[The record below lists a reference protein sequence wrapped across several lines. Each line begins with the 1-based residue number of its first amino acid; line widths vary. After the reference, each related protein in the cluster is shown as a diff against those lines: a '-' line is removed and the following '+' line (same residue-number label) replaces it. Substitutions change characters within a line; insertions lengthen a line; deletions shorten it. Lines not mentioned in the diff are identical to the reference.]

1 VSARRGA
8 AQQRGSAQRALV
20 TSRLL
25 VLLMLRLEKMGLQ
38 GVKMSVATAARGS
51 NRYALGG
58 LVVAAVVFMFITA
71 AGFSSNEKSAFN
83 GLYGYTYQQLKVALV
98 EKDAALTESL
108 SLLERTQEAQRMQE
122 DALDELRQ
130 KLAKYSLEIE
140 EAQEAMRK
148 RDVAV
153 AMKSEADKTAA
164 DAVLSA
170 QLCRQE
176 AASALQTKDMQMLH
190 INSALENAR
199 REMSG
204 LQTQV
209 QTAEDRIRLKERDL
223 DRAIV
228 EHKAAVNRAKTHM
241 HSQGASVAY
250 LAEKSRQTIE
260 QHGEAL
266 EHAKSERSCQPE
278 VAKLTREI
286 EALAKWKREA
296 IHQGCRAKVSHRRL
310 AEA

>member
-1 VSARRGA
+1 ML
-8 AQQRGSAQRALV
+8 GS
-20 TSRLL
+20 L
-25 VLLMLRLEKMGLQ
+25 VL
-38 GVKMSVATAARGS
+38 
-51 NRYALGG
+51 
-58 LVVAAVVFMFITA
+58 AAVVFVFITA
-71 AGFSSNEKSAFN
+71 LQFSSSEKTAFN

-108 SLLERTQEAQRMQE
+108 SLLERTQQAQKMQE
-122 DALDELRQ
+122 DALDELRV
-130 KLAKYSLEIE
+130 KLARYATEIE

-153 AMKSEADKTAA
+153 ALKAEADKTAA

-176 AASALQTKDMQMLH
+176 AAAALQTKDMQMLH

-199 REMSG
+199 REMMG
-204 LQTQV
+204 LQTAV

-228 EHKAAVNRAKTHM
+228 HHKASVNRAKSHM
-241 HSQGASVAY
+241 HAQGASVAY

-260 QHGEAL
+260 RHSDAL
-266 EHAKSERSCQPE
+266 DYAKSERSCQPE

-286 EALAKWKREA
+286 EGLAKWKREA
-296 IHQGCRAKVSHRRL
+296 IHQGCRAKISHRRL